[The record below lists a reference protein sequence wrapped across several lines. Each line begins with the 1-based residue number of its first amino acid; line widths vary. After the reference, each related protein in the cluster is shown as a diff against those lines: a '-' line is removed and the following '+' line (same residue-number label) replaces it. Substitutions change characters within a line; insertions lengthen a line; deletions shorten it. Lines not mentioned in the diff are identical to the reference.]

1 MNAFFHLTLNQ
12 NESLTDNR
20 LTDNIQSGISF
31 LREGISDAIDKTGD
45 CISHIV
51 APVNNFLKDI
61 TQMDREFKRVHES
74 EHEFRICLNGQ
85 MVTAADVLNMD
96 MEENY

>member
-1 MNAFFHLTLNQ
+1 
-12 NESLTDNR
+12 
-20 LTDNIQSGISF
+20 
-31 LREGISDAIDKTGD
+31 
-45 CISHIV
+45 
-51 APVNNFLKDI
+51 
-61 TQMDREFKRVHES
+61 MDREFKRVQES